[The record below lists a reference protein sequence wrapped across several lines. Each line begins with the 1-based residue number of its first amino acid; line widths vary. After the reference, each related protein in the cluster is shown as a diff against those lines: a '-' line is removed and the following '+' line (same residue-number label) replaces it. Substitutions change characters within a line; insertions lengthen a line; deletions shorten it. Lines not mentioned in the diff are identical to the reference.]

1 VFFGECAA
9 LAGECF
15 QDPDGLGSL
24 THRNGGDGSQSELPA
39 NLLICTIVFAGVVAP
54 QRVSGAQA
62 LAGDTGV
69 NTESGTERRSHF
81 TASAQADNNL
91 VASHGNGHPARLS
104 KTLSSFGDRTEN
116 HVNVLRA
123 GDEVP

>member
-9 LAGECF
+9 LARECF

-24 THRNGGDGSQSELPA
+24 THRNGGDGAESELPA
-39 NLLICTIVFAGVVAP
+39 NFLIRTIVFAGVVAP

-69 NTESGTERRSHF
+69 NAEAGTERRSHI
-81 TASAQADNNL
+81 TTSTQADNNL
-91 VASHGNGHPARLS
+91 VAPHGNGGSTRLS
-104 KTLSSFGDRTEN
+104 KALRSFGDRTEN
-116 HVNVLRA
+116 HINVLRA